1 MSKKNKPYGFP
12 YDYSNKKPLYRFTKG
27 SVEMLFYTEGNNYTL
42 LQKVDGKQQ
51 RVHLNDVTLNNM
63 LGMLD
68 KNGFHQVS
76 V

>member
-1 MSKKNKPYGFP
+1 MSKKNKQYGFP
-12 YDYSNKKPLYRFTKG
+12 YDYSNKKPLYRFRKG
-27 SVEMLFYTEGNNYTL
+27 SIEMNFYVEPKGYTL

-51 RVHLNDVTLNNM
+51 RVELNDTTLNNM

-68 KNGFHQVS
+68 RNGFQQVT